1 MGIIIDR
8 GVDKGE
14 TEREGG
20 MGADQSGD
28 NMMITFLW
36 FPSKSKRHGWT
47 YKKEA
52 KEKKVW
58 WLAQAVLMR
67 TNLKA

>member
-1 MGIIIDR
+1 MGIIID
-8 GVDKGE
+8 GGGDKGE

-36 FPSKSKRHGWT
+36 FPSKSKRHG
-47 YKKEA
+47 
-52 KEKKVW
+52 
-58 WLAQAVLMR
+58 
-67 TNLKA
+67 

>member
-1 MGIIIDR
+1 MGIIID
-8 GVDKGE
+8 GGGDKGE

-20 MGADQSGD
+20 TRADQSGD

-52 KEKKVW
+52 KEKKG
-58 WLAQAVLMR
+58 LMIGTGGFNENR
-67 TNLKA
+67 T